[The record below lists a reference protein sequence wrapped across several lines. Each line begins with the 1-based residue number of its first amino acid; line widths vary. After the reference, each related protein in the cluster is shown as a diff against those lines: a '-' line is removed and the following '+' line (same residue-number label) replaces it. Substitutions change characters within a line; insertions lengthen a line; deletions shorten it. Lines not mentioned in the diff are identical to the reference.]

1 VGHSINQKNKT
12 MLTQQQLQSIAIYGS
27 PQKVAT
33 YLPMLNDTMAKYDI
47 TTALRAA
54 HFLAQ
59 IIHESGSF
67 NYTVELDSGMA
78 YEYRADLG
86 NTQKGDGPLY
96 KGRGFIQLTG
106 RANYAH
112 YGLFVH
118 DDLINHPDLVATK
131 YPADVSG
138 WFWASHSLNA
148 LADAD
153 NVNAITRMINGGY
166 NGLQDRIFYLQKAK
180 AVLMEN

>member
-1 VGHSINQKNKT
+1 MTIDH
-12 MLTQQQLQSIAIYGS
+12 LQQIAIYAS
-27 PQKVAT
+27 PAAIAE
-33 YLPMLNDTMAKYDI
+33 YIDMLNDTMDKYEID
-47 TTALRAA
+47 TPLRQA
-54 HFLAQ
+54 HFVAQ

-67 NYTVELDSGMA
+67 HYTTELDSGEA
-78 YEYRADLG
+78 YEGRADLG
-86 NTQKGDGPLY
+86 NTQPGDGPLY

-106 RANYAH
+106 RANYSL
-112 YGLFVH
+112 YGLSLGV
-118 DDLINHPDLVATK
+118 DLIGDPDLVATQ

-138 WFWASHSLNA
+138 WFWANHSLNA

-180 AVLMEN
+180 SILCT

>member
-1 VGHSINQKNKT
+1 MTAAQLKEIALYASDKN
-12 MLTQQQLQSIAIYGS
+12 IAM
-27 PQKVAT
+27 
-33 YLPMLNDTMAKYDI
+33 YLPMLEEAMAKYHID
-47 TTALRAA
+47 TPLRQA

-67 NYTVELDSGMA
+67 QYTVELDSGLA

-86 NTQKGDGPLY
+86 NTQRGDGPLY

-106 RANYAH
+106 RSNYAY
-112 YGLFVH
+112 YGLAVNE
-118 DDLINHPDLVATK
+118 DLLAHPDLVATK

-138 WFWASHSLNA
+138 WFWANHSLNA

-166 NGLQDRIFYLQKAK
+166 NGLQDRIFYLQRAK
-180 AVLMEN
+180 AAIYN

>member
-1 VGHSINQKNKT
+1 MTAAQLKEIALYASDKN
-12 MLTQQQLQSIAIYGS
+12 I
-27 PQKVAT
+27 AT
-33 YLPMLNDTMAKYDI
+33 YLPLLEEAMEKYHIDTP
-47 TTALRAA
+47 LRQA

-67 NYTVELDSGMA
+67 QYTVELDSGLV

-86 NTQKGDGPLY
+86 NTQRGDGPLY

-106 RANYAH
+106 RSNYAY
-112 YGLFVH
+112 YGLAVNE
-118 DDLINHPDLVATK
+118 DLLAHPDLVATK

-138 WFWASHSLNA
+138 WFWANHSLNA

-166 NGLQDRIFYLQKAK
+166 NGLQDRIFYLQRVKA
-180 AVLMEN
+180 AIEN

>member
-1 VGHSINQKNKT
+1 MTAAQLKEIALYASDKN
-12 MLTQQQLQSIAIYGS
+12 I
-27 PQKVAT
+27 AT
-33 YLPMLNDTMAKYDI
+33 YLPMLEEAMEKYHIDTP
-47 TTALRAA
+47 LRQA

-67 NYTVELDSGMA
+67 QYTVELDSGLA
-78 YEYRADLG
+78 YEYRTDLG
-86 NTQKGDGPLY
+86 NTQRGDGPLY

-106 RANYAH
+106 RSNYA
-112 YGLFVH
+112 YYALAVNE
-118 DDLINHPDLVATK
+118 DLLAHPDLVATK

-138 WFWASHSLNA
+138 WFWANQSLNA

-166 NGLQDRIFYLQKAK
+166 NGLQDRIFYLQRAQRFF
-180 AVLMEN
+180 E

>member
-1 VGHSINQKNKT
+1 MIT
-12 MLTQQQLQSIAIYGS
+12 TDQLQQIAIYAS
-27 PQKVAT
+27 ADNIAA
-33 YLPMLNDTMAKYDI
+33 YIDMLNDTMDKYEI
-47 TTALRAA
+47 GTPLRQA

-67 NYTVELDSGMA
+67 AYTTELDSGEA
-78 YEYRADLG
+78 YEGRTDLG
-86 NTQKGDGPLY
+86 NTQPGDGPLF

-106 RANYAH
+106 RANYSL
-112 YGLFVH
+112 YGLSLGV
-118 DDLINHPDLVATK
+118 DLIDDPDLVATQ

-138 WFWASHSLNA
+138 WFWSNHSLNA

-180 AVLMEN
+180 SILCPSS

>member
-1 VGHSINQKNKT
+1 MTITG
-12 MLTQQQLQSIAIYGS
+12 QQLSGIAIYAS
-27 PQKVAT
+27 PQKIET
-33 YLPMLNDTMAKYDI
+33 YLPMLCDTMAKYHID
-47 TTALRAA
+47 TPLRVS

-67 NYTVELDSGMA
+67 QYTVELDSGLG
-78 YEYRADLG
+78 YEYRSDLG

-106 RANYAH
+106 RSNYAH
-112 YGLFVH
+112 YGLYVGA
-118 DDLINHPDLVATK
+118 DLVAHPDLVATQ

-138 WFWASHSLNA
+138 WFWANHSLNA
-148 LADAD
+148 LADSD

-180 AVLMEN
+180 AVLV

>member
-1 VGHSINQKNKT
+1 MIT
-12 MLTQQQLQSIAIYGS
+12 EPQLQQIAVYADPHKI
-27 PQKVAT
+27 AL
-33 YLPMLNDTMAKYDI
+33 YLPMLNDTMGKYNID
-47 TTALRAA
+47 TSLRQS

-67 NYTVELDSGMA
+67 QYKVELDSGLA

-106 RANYAH
+106 RANYTH
-112 YGLFVH
+112 YGLYLNE
-118 DDLINHPDLVATK
+118 DLVNHPELVATK

-138 WFWASHSLNA
+138 WFWANHSLNA

-180 AVLMEN
+180 SVLCV